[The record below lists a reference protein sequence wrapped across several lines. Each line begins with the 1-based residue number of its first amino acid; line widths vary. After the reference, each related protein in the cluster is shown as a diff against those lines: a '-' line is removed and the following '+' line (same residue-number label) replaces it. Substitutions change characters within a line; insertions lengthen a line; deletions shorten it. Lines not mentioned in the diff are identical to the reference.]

1 MPPSPDAPDWRT
13 LGAFPSALLGAIGGI
28 AWAASL
34 RGWMVEIA
42 GDESRFDWIGTFAQ
56 VLLPG
61 ALVGLLLGLA
71 DYARRTGGRRGWRLI
86 ALSPILFVIAPLLTP
101 GALDELLRTGIG
113 GGAIGIALIGLLGGL
128 AVSGRGPLG
137 LRIPLGLIAAALIAG
152 GVIFSLTPTFQF
164 DQLASGDWE
173 PRPVWSAVWFAGLMI
188 VYVFAAALP
197 HRRVI
202 VRSPYRRSGDFER

>member
-13 LGAFPSALLGAIGGI
+13 LGGGPSALLGAIGGI

-42 GDESRFDWIGTFAQ
+42 GDQSRVEWIGTFAQ
-56 VLLPG
+56 ILLPG
-61 ALVGLLLGLA
+61 ALVGLLLGIA

-86 ALSPILFVIAPLLTP
+86 AFAPILFAIAPLLSP
-101 GALDELLRTGIG
+101 GALDALVRTGIG
-113 GGAIGIALIGLLGGL
+113 GGAISVALIGLLGGL

-137 LRIPLGLIAAALIAG
+137 LRIPLGLIATALIAG
-152 GVIFSLTPTFQF
+152 GVVFTLTPTFQ
-164 DQLASGDWE
+164 LERLTSGEWE
-173 PRPVWSAVWFAGLMI
+173 PRPVWAAVWFATLMI